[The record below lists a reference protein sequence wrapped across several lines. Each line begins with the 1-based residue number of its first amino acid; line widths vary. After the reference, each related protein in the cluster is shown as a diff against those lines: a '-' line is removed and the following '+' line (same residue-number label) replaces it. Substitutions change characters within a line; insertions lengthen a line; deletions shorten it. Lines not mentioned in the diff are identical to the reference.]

1 MSPTVLAAGLSPL
14 LSPALAGVGDTFQ
27 QTVLGGSMLLAVP
40 VAVLAGLVSFA
51 SPCVLPLVP
60 GYLGYVTGMAGSAAV
75 GSTAVG
81 WAAVGSTAVGSA
93 ATPPRPR
100 SLHDVGRGRMV
111 LGVGLFVL
119 GFTVVFVLFGVLAG
133 TLGSAVARW
142 SDVITRVLG
151 LVVIAMGLAFV
162 GWLPLAQ
169 RERRLQVAPRAGLW
183 GAPLLGVVFGLGWA
197 PCIGPTLVAVYTLA
211 LDGASAGRGALLSVA
226 YCVGLGL
233 PFLLIAVGFERSAGA
248 LGVLR
253 RHRVTIMRV
262 GGVVLVLVGL
272 ALVTGLWGAWT
283 QSLQGLV
290 ANFEPV
296 V

>member
-1 MSPTVLAAGLSPL
+1 VSPTVLAAGLSPL

-60 GYLGYVTGMAGSAAV
+60 GYLGYVTGMAGSAAD
-75 GSTAVG
+75 
-81 WAAVGSTAVGSA
+81 GSTAVGSA

-142 SDVITRVLG
+142 SDVITRALG

-248 LGVLR
+248 LSGLR